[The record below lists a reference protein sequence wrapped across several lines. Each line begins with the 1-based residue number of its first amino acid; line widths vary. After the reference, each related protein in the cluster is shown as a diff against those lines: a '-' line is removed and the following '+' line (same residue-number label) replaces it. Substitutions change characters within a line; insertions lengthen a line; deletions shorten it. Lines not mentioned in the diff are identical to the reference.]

1 MKRLLAFFLAICLC
15 LTGVIT
21 AAPQASAEM
30 TLGDPGQENSWRYS
44 DGDLLPADELES
56 GIMPMAAYPS
66 DKTAFGIDVSEHQ
79 GQIDWDTVASQIDFA
94 IIRCGFGQDQAGQMD
109 EWFIY
114 NVQACE
120 RLGIPYGIYHY
131 AYAQSASRAAGEAD
145 HALRLVNT
153 YCGDMFKLPLYY
165 DMEEANTISTPS
177 ENYARAAA
185 FCDKVTAAGYKAGIY
200 ANTNWWNNYL
210 TDSRFNQKINAGT
223 WDRWVAQYS
232 SSCTYNGTYQ
242 IWQYTS
248 SEAVNGIS
256 GRVDGN
262 YLLVNPATYG
272 IGSSNTPVAAVLS
285 TNKDTYSTREAILVT
300 ASTSV
305 NESWVSIYPKGADTS
320 GKSLAW
326 YCLKSGSTEIYNGQ
340 THNLLHKISDPNGG
354 AINWNASYMEDY
366 TSYDDQVW
374 GALKPGQYTVYVQ
387 RGDYTVVASKD
398 ITITAATGS
407 NSLTTDK
414 EFYTLYNDTVETVYV
429 TAYCTDYRA
438 WVGLFPAGVTSY
450 QGTAYSWYYTYNKSG
465 APVDIWH
472 DFDEWKG
479 GTPWPVPEGEYVI
492 ALFPDGGYNPSITK
506 KIYIGKPSVSTDKTS
521 YCTGSAIK
529 ITTKYSADGA
539 WVGLYKSTDTYGEG
553 NSAALYWYYIEDAGS
568 SNVNILSHA
577 GDRASEFGAGS
588 YKVIL
593 FADEGYTELASKTI
607 TVTACADG
615 NKDHK
620 CDSCGKTLSSCADGN
635 NDHKCD
641 TCG

>member
-165 DMEEANTISTPS
+165 DMEDASTISTAS

-185 FCDKVTAAGYKAGIY
+185 FCDNVTAAGYKAGIY

-262 YLLVNPATYG
+262 YLLVPPSTYG
-272 IGSSNTPVAAVLS
+272 IGGGNSPVAGVLS
-285 TNKDTYSTREAILVT
+285 TNKDTYGYSEAILVT
-300 ASTSV
+300 ASTAYSDA
-305 NESWVSIYPKGADTS
+305 WVSLYPKGADTS
-320 GKSLAW
+320 GTSLYW
-326 YCLKSGSTEIYNGQ
+326 YNLDFGGTDIYNGK
-340 THNLLHKISDPNGG
+340 TVNLLNPYNDTTHWVKNPNETYMDSWGG
-354 AINWNASYMEDY
+354 M
-366 TSYDDQVW
+366 
-374 GALKPGQYTVYVQ
+374 KPGTYTVYIQ
-387 RGDYTVVASKD
+387 KGNYEVVASKD
-398 ITITAATGS
+398 ITITGTAPST
-407 NSLTTDK
+407 SLSTNKDVYSVG
-414 EFYTLYNDTVETVYV
+414 ERVYV
-429 TAYCTDYRA
+429 TASHANDYA
-438 WVGLFPAGVTSY
+438 WVGLYPGEPQNSY
-450 QGTAYSWYYTYNKSG
+450 GSSPSWFWYYTFNTNG
-465 APVDIWH
+465 GPVDIFYEYEQWS
-472 DFDEWKG
+472 DPDEH
-479 GTPWPVPEGEYVI
+479 WPVPAGTYTV
-492 ALFPDGGYNPSITK
+492 ALFSSDYNLVKTKTIT
-506 KIYIGKPSVSTDKTS
+506 IVDPNNATVSTDKSTYCLNNDILVTTNFTS
-521 YCTGSAIK
+521 ES
-529 ITTKYSADGA
+529 A
-539 WVGLYKSTDTYGEG
+539 WVGLYKSSDTFGSNG
-553 NSAALYWYYIEDAGS
+553 VPATHWYYVSDAGMS
-568 SNVNILSHA
+568 KVNILDHV
-577 GDRASEFGAGS
+577 GDRAGDFGAGT
-588 YKVIL
+588 YKIIL
-593 FADEGYTELASKTI
+593 FKDSGYSQIASKTI

-615 NKDHK
+615 NKDH
-620 CDSCGKTLSSCADGN
+620 
-635 NDHKCD
+635 
-641 TCG
+641 